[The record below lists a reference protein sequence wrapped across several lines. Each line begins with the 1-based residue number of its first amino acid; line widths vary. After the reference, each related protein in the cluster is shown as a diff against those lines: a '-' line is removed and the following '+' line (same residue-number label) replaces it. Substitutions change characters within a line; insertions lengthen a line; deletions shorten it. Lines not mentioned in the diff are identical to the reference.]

1 MCVAWVAW
9 VVNATFPGP
18 AARPERPERPER
30 PDHTPAPELRTG
42 WVATLSVKGAAVAAE
57 MQGGALASRQE

>member
-18 AARPERPERPER
+18 AARPERPERP
-30 PDHTPAPELRTG
+30 DHTPAPELRTG
-42 WVATLSVKGAAVAAE
+42 WDATLSVKGAAVAAE